1 MTQTTRIQ
9 PQDMLANPIAG
20 EQMTAEQQP
29 LVLVLVLGGT
39 GKVGS
44 SPRDFAGY
52 GRETARTGVWSSR

>member
-29 LVLVLVLGGT
+29 LVLVLGGT